1 MKLPETF
8 IPEKNT
14 DKKIEQLLKKEE
26 QKKTEAFDYSKQYLL
41 IKNIRCTDADN
52 RIIEQ
57 YDELLVAKEFTF
69 PKSSIKGTTNTYDA
83 IKTMEKKGMFLPSLA
98 LTCNI
103 LAALYENRN
112 NEAADKLLKEYFNRK
127 DDYEFVAQN
136 TVVDWE
142 KNKVIHYPRDDYFL
156 NGYGGKNVNLNR
168 EETVRALNP
177 KGFQNLDL
185 EEAVCISPFFEDYI
199 KNSTGLQNPGILTW
213 ISRYYESRLSLWVNS
228 MAKNDGSIGTTW
240 IDHGTES
247 LNINLFNY
255 LSVGGIARGV
265 KKPDK
270 R

>member
-26 QKKTEAFDYSKQYLL
+26 QKKTEVFDYSEQYIL
-41 IKNIRCTDADN
+41 INNIRCTDAN
-52 RIIEQ
+52 NCIIEQ
-57 YDELLVAKEFTF
+57 YDELLIAKEFTF
-69 PKSSIKGTTNTYDA
+69 PKNSIKATTDTYNA
-83 IKTMEKKGMFLPSLA
+83 IKMMEKKGMFLPSLA

-112 NEAADKLLKEYFNRK
+112 NEAADKLLKGYFNRK
-127 DDYEFVAQN
+127 DGYEFVAQN

-142 KNKVIHYPRDDYFL
+142 KNKVIHYPRDNYFL

-185 EEAVCISPFFEDYI
+185 EEAVYAGPFFEDYI
-199 KNSTGLQNPGILTW
+199 KNFSGLQNPGILTE
-213 ISRYYESRLSLWVNS
+213 ISRYYESRLSLWVNG
-228 MAKNDGSIGTTW
+228 MAKNDGYIGTTW
-240 IDHGTES
+240 MDRGTES
-247 LNINLFNY
+247 LDINLFNY
-255 LSVGGIARGV
+255 LSVRGIARGV

-270 R
+270 K